1 MTAHFFILTKYVVN
15 FLKIDI
21 INVIKCNSTK
31 GGIFLTAVLNEL
43 DELDIQ
49 ILDILIQDSRTP
61 YVEIARKC
69 HVSGGT
75 IHVRMKKMED
85 LGIIKGTKLLV
96 DYSKLSYDVCC
107 FIGVYLEKDSAFDEV
122 IDKLKE
128 FNEIVELHFTTGQYS
143 IFMKVICRSINEL
156 QNLIRKKIHIVDGVQ
171 KTDTFI
177 SLLQPIERN
186 IQINQMI
193 KGE

>member
-1 MTAHFFILTKYVVN
+1 LTKYVVN

-21 INVIKCNSTK
+21 INVIKCFSTK
-31 GGIFLTAVLNEL
+31 GGIFLTAVSNEL
-43 DELDIQ
+43 DDLDIQ
-49 ILDILIQDSRTP
+49 ILDILIHDSRTP

-96 DYSKLSYDVCC
+96 DYSKLGYDVCC
-107 FIGVYLEKDSAFDEV
+107 FIGVYLEKDSTFDEV

-156 QNLIRKKIHIVDGVQ
+156 QDLIRKKIHVVEGIQ
-171 KTDTFI
+171 RTDTII

-186 IQINQMI
+186 IQIDQII

>member
-1 MTAHFFILTKYVVN
+1 
-15 FLKIDI
+15 
-21 INVIKCNSTK
+21 
-31 GGIFLTAVLNEL
+31 LTAVSNEL

-96 DYSKLSYDVCC
+96 DYSKLGYDVCC

-143 IFMKVICRSINEL
+143 IFIKVVCTSINEL
-156 QNLIRKKIHIVDGVQ
+156 QDLIRKKIHVVEGIQ
-171 KTDTFI
+171 RTDTFI

-186 IQINQMI
+186 IRIDKTI